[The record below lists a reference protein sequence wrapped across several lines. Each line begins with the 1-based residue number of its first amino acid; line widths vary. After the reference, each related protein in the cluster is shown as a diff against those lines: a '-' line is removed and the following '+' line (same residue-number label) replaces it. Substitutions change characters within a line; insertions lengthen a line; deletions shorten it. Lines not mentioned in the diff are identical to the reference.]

1 MMVALVKDLF
11 FAARVEAIAKIS
23 GAQVHVLTNVA
34 ELEQIVRERAP
45 SHALLDLQMVDG
57 LVLEIVRDVPH
68 VAGFGPHVQREH
80 FLSARQH
87 GIRTL
92 WANSAL
98 GDRLPAW
105 LKTP

>member
-11 FAARVEAIAKIS
+11 FAARVEAIGKGS
-23 GAQVHVLTNVA
+23 DTKVHVVTNVS
-34 ELEQIVRERAP
+34 ELEQIVREEAP
-45 SHALLDLQMVDG
+45 SHVLLDLQMVDSA
-57 LVLEIVRDVPH
+57 VLLIVRDVPH

-80 FLSARQH
+80 FLSARQR

-98 GDRLPAW
+98 GDRMPAW
-105 LKTP
+105 LQTP

>member
-11 FAARVEAIAKIS
+11 FAARVEAIANAS
-23 GAQVHVLTNVA
+23 GIKAHVVTDVA
-34 ELEQIVRERAP
+34 ALEQAVGEWEP

-57 LVLEIVRDVPH
+57 SVLEIVRHVPH
-68 VAGFGPHVQREH
+68 LAGFGPHVEREN
-80 FLSARQH
+80 FLSARQQ

-98 GDRLPAW
+98 ENRLPTW
-105 LKTP
+105 LTTP